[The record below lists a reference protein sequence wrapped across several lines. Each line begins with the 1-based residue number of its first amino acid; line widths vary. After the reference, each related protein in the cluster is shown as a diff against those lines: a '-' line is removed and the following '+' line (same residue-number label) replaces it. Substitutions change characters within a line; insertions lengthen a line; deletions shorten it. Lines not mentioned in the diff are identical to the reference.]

1 MQSGNRRRLQKKE
14 RLFYRE
20 EYSFS
25 SGRGRC
31 LAFPKNSTRE
41 GVFYREEYSPKTGKH
56 ASVGCLVSLPFCPTK
71 KQLKPNG
78 F

>member
-1 MQSGNRRRLQKKE
+1 MASSKKE

-31 LAFPKNSTRE
+31 LPFPKKSTKE
-41 GVFYREEYSPKTGKH
+41 GVFHREEYPPKTGKL
-56 ASVGCLVSLPFCPTK
+56 APV
-71 KQLKPNG
+71 
-78 F
+78 

>member
-1 MQSGNRRRLQKKE
+1 LTRKYAIGKPTKESSKKE

-31 LAFPKNSTRE
+31 LLSPKNSTRE
-41 GVFYREEYSPKTGKH
+41 GVFYREEYPPKTGKH
-56 ASVGCLVSLPFCPTK
+56 ASV
-71 KQLKPNG
+71 
-78 F
+78 

>member
-1 MQSGNRRRLQKKE
+1 MASSKKE

-31 LAFPKNSTRE
+31 LPFPKKSTKE
-41 GVFYREEYSPKTGKH
+41 GFFFREEYPPKPGKH
-56 ASVGCLVSLPFCPTK
+56 ASV
-71 KQLKPNG
+71 
-78 F
+78 